1 MSAYAAAARPS
12 TAPAGSYDHDPMDPM
27 MQHDDTGGT
36 PGAPSATMSVH
47 EANRARKA
55 TEANAVAIENR
66 IRFFRREE
74 EKIWRDLEEVRR
86 QAATIEEGR
95 VRALEKKLADQTIQQ
110 ARVMAFEENK
120 KRAEKQRVATME
132 ARKSV
137 QSQHSHEK
145 RAAGEEQR
153 QQRKNLLNQK
163 RLNEKQAALQNSERA
178 VAIQRAQLE
187 ARMKANQQRSEK
199 LQMMKEKQE
208 QERLDAEAS
217 VRDVEQRLPALEAEE
232 MKCIQRLQNSRIVTQ
247 SVLEELES
255 SLGTRSS
262 VTSLLRQKEKQ
273 REHLDEVQHTPRM
286 DPNMTDGG
294 FDMHD
299 AAPASRRH

>member
-1 MSAYAAAARPS
+1 MSAYACAARPS
-12 TAPAGSYDHDPMDPM
+12 TAPVNGFSEAVMPEDGVNEEEHAG
-27 MQHDDTGGT
+27 
-36 PGAPSATMSVH
+36 ATMSVH

-55 TEANAVAIENR
+55 TEANAIAIENR

-110 ARVMAFEENK
+110 ARAMAYQENRR
-120 KRAEKQRVATME
+120 RADQQRLTTSE
-132 ARKSV
+132 TRKSV
-137 QSQHSHEK
+137 MSQHSSEK
-145 RAAGEEQR
+145 RNAGEEQR

-163 RLNEKQAALQNSERA
+163 KLNEKQTALQNSERA
-178 VAIQRAQLE
+178 VAIQKAQLE

-199 LQMMKEKQE
+199 LQMMREKQE
-208 QERLDAEAS
+208 QERIMAEAQ
-217 VRDVEQRLPALEAEE
+217 VRDVESRLPALEAEE

-286 DPNMTDGG
+286 DPMPLEG
-294 FDMHD
+294 FDTD
-299 AAPASRRH
+299 ASTMSRWSGEIAH